1 MGVPMAIDPALTK
14 RLRALLGDAGVIAD
28 AARRL
33 AYESDGLSLERGVA
47 ELVLLPGSTREA
59 AGAMA
64 LLADAGVPVVARGAG
79 TGLAGGATPVPGGV
93 VVGTARMRRVLQVD
107 AVDRW
112 ARVQAGVV
120 NVDLTR
126 ACAHAGLF
134 YAPDPSSQAA
144 CTIGGNVANNSGGP
158 HCFRYGSTG
167 RHVLGLTVV
176 TAGGEVIELGGPGPE
191 EQDLDLVGLFVGSE
205 GMLGLATEVIVRL
218 VREPEVVETL
228 LAVFTDLDACCDAVS
243 DMIAARLE
251 PSAIEILDKL
261 TIEAVEASVLRAGY
275 PRDAEAVLLLEV
287 DGGREEAEAT
297 VRDVLAIVEARGA
310 IEVRRARDELERKKL
325 WAGRKGAF
333 GAMGRIAPDL
343 YVADVVAPRTRLRE
357 IVRYATEVARER
369 GLKLSNVF
377 HAGDG
382 NLHPNI
388 SYDRRNPD
396 EVRRVLEAGEL
407 VMRRCVDLG
416 GALTGEHGVGLEKR
430 EQMCLVYGN
439 DDLDEMTRARRA
451 LDPTGRLNP
460 TKLIPVR
467 GCREIRTR
475 PIGAHDATGH
485 QAAGHDIDGAH
496 RP

>member
-1 MGVPMAIDPALTK
+1 MALDLHLLRK
-14 RLRALLGDAGVIAD
+14 LRALLGDGGVIAD
-28 AARRL
+28 AARCV
-33 AYESDGLSLERGVA
+33 AYESDGLGLERGVA
-47 ELVLLPGSTREA
+47 EVVLLPAHTHEA
-59 AGAMA
+59 AAAMR
-64 LLADAGVPVVARGAG
+64 LLAEAQVPVVARGAG
-79 TGLAGGATPVPGGV
+79 TGLSGGATPVAGGAV
-93 VVGTARMRRVLQVD
+93 IGTARMRKVLHVD

-126 ACAHAGLF
+126 ACAHERLF
-134 YAPDPSSQAA
+134 YAPDPSSQQA

-176 TAGGEVIELGGPGPE
+176 TANGDVVELGGPGPE
-191 EQDLDLVGLFVGSE
+191 DDGLDLIGLFVGSE

-218 VREPEVVETL
+218 VPEPQEVQTL
-228 LAVFTDLDACCDAVS
+228 LAIFTELDPCCDAVS

-251 PSAIEILDKL
+251 PSALEILDKL

-275 PRDAEAVLLLEV
+275 PKDAEAVLLIEV
-287 DGGREEAEAT
+287 DGGHEEVDAT
-297 VRDVLAIVEARGA
+297 VKDILAICERRGA
-310 IEVRRARDELERKKL
+310 IEVRRAKDAYERKKL

-343 YVADVVAPRTRLRE
+343 YVADVVAPRTKLRE
-357 IVRYATEVARER
+357 IVRYATDVARER

-388 SYDRRNPD
+388 SYDRRD
-396 EVRRVLEAGEL
+396 ADQVRRVLEAGDL
-407 VMRRCVDLG
+407 VMQRCVDLG

-430 EQMCLVYGN
+430 EQMCMVYG
-439 DDLDEMTRARRA
+439 DVDLDEMTRARRA
-451 LDPTGRLNP
+451 LDPSGRLNP
-460 TKLIPVR
+460 GKLIPIR
-467 GCREIRTR
+467 GCREVRTR
-475 PIGAHDATGH
+475 PPLGGEVVQHVHEQRAVEGT
-485 QAAGHDIDGAH
+485 
-496 RP
+496 R